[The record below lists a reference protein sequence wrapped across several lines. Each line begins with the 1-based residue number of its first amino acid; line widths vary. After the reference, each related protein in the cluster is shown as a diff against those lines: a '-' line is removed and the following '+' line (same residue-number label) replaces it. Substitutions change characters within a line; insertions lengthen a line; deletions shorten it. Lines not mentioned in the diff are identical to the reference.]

1 MAQLQSPPKTSRL
14 SNDTA
19 DFAQLESAQ
28 CGDGSTEKA
37 PAYFAFRVAFKPAKF
52 PTPKTHRDALSGWS
66 PGGRCCLQGECPSY
80 LPTPDESCGATTRM
94 PHRSL
99 SVSPIGAN
107 ITPVLRP
114 ALCDVSLLQSVRWQ
128 YGASGR
134 FQGGCSCLPQQ
145 FNGWFRFRLDPEP
158 GPSHLNKDLRPCGL
172 RTIHH
177 QVSALRPGSR
187 SPFGFSHL
195 SMAGLSPSSFPR
207 SYGAT
212 RSLDGP
218 GFPGSRHS
226 LQTMWLCPPIVTPC
240 SWRPAVS
247 WLMRGILFLRQ

>member
-1 MAQLQSPPKTSRL
+1 MR
-14 SNDTA
+14 
-19 DFAQLESAQ
+19 
-28 CGDGSTEKA
+28 
-37 PAYFAFRVAFKPAKF
+37 FRGGA
-52 PTPKTHRDALSGWS
+52 
-66 PGGRCCLQGECPSY
+66 PGGGVVARVSAHRIFRPLVNPAV
-80 LPTPDESCGATTRM
+80 LPRTPPFAAGITY
-94 PHRSL
+94 
-99 SVSPIGAN
+99 GAN

-114 ALCDVSLLQSVRWQ
+114 ALCDVSLLQRVRWQ
-128 YGASGR
+128 YDASGR

-145 FNGWFRFRLDPEP
+145 FNGWCRFRLDPEP
-158 GPSHLNKDLRPCGL
+158 GPSHLDKDLRPCGL